1 MKKGTKLDRVYEDIE
16 QTYGNSTPD
25 AIESSI
31 EKLQEEIDKKSAGL
45 EKIPN
50 DLSEKKEALEVEINS
65 LQTKVNN
72 LKGYSKNKT
81 QITKIKDFKASIEKK
96 LSQEVGKKQLYEHD
110 QQDVLKELKEVLDK
124 VKDEKYT
131 MTLDQYEYNDLLTK
145 KDVLQKRLDEL
156 DRKIENSSKRITEL
170 RAKIGK
176 CDLAWK
182 TLFTN
187 KDWDEIQLRA
197 TSDSK
202 RFTRK
207 VDEKNP
213 PVKPKNKEDKSKN
226 KKGDPQ
232 IEDDVTRTIS
242 EKVKKIKEKNENNKE
257 KEENNLPDKVSRWT
271 KIKNWARKI
280 SSKIKKVFGK
290 EKEEEPELKS
300 GKRDEFLDGLRKYV
314 DEDYRKQVQEEKVK
328 ESMEAHKVKPKQKE
342 EKVPMTRDEGKEER

>member
-16 QTYGNSTPD
+16 QTYGNATPET
-25 AIESSI
+25 IESSI
-31 EKLQEEIDKKSAGL
+31 EKLQSEIDKKSAGL
-45 EKIPN
+45 DKIPS
-50 DLSEKKEALEVEINS
+50 DLSEKREALEGEINR

-72 LKGYSKNKT
+72 IKGYSKNKT
-81 QITKIKDFKASIEKK
+81 QITKIKDFKANLQKK
-96 LSQEVGKKQLYEHD
+96 LDHEVGKLKVYNNRL
-110 QQDVLKELKEVLDK
+110 QDVFKELKETLDK
-124 VKDEKYT
+124 VNDEKYT
-131 MTLDQYEYNDLLTK
+131 MSLNNEDYNDLLIK
-145 KDVLQKRLDEL
+145 KETLQKEAADIN
-156 DRKIENSSKRITEL
+156 KYIENSNKRITDL
-170 RAKIGK
+170 RGKIGK

-197 TSDSK
+197 MADSK

-207 VDEKNP
+207 VDEKNLP
-213 PVKPKNKEDKSKN
+213 IKSKN
-226 KKGDPQ
+226 NKEK
-232 IEDDVTRTIS
+232 EKTKTNERASDDISRTVG
-242 EKVKKIKEKNENNKE
+242 EKVRKIKEQKE
-257 KEENNLPDKVSRWT
+257 KEENNLPDKVSRWI

-328 ESMEAHKVKPKQKE
+328 ESIEAHKVKPKQKE
-342 EKVPMTRDEGKEER
+342 EKVPRTRDEGKEER